1 MGKTLHCAGRTGRT
15 GTDCCPCTSPT
26 SKQNGNSGQ
35 NTTELCSI
43 YCLGRGG
50 AQACHQIQV
59 QEWGPPPIPHPG
71 PLYLTLKSQRVS
83 FEASHFHLPAR
94 NKLIELLTQLQGV
107 IRFKKGLAGASMINY
122 WWKNWLGVCL
132 CPSWIDLFV
141 FFRLEQ
147 LLVPIVFLQP
157 DGSILFSSFKINSG
171 FIYVLGKKDFFFFF
185 TSVMES

>member
-1 MGKTLHCAGRTGRT
+1 MLNFREGGEEVWEVAGERCVVTKIFFRMGETYWWERMVERERLKAR
-15 GTDCCPCTSPT
+15 SEAW
-26 SKQNGNSGQ
+26 S
-35 NTTELCSI
+35 
-43 YCLGRGG
+43 
-50 AQACHQIQV
+50 IQV